1 VGFLRHSTNAIGA
14 TAAAT
19 ARFANSLRFI
29 ANPHTERRSEA
40 YSTPRPGEML
50 RLRLARCLNPR
61 AARGK
66 CPTGRVLPCSSKGL
80 NTYVQLATP
89 QRFPCRTRRCFGPC
103 SRCGSLWKTGEIRK
117 SRVDF
122 RVCSPYSS
130 QLFVCHSAGQGG
142 LSLFDNRY
150 DVPESVRTVP
160 VFELERLSNS
170 SDNNL
175 LGSAGPGANRGFVFL
190 SDRFQTR
197 V

>member
-1 VGFLRHSTNAIGA
+1 
-14 TAAAT
+14 
-19 ARFANSLRFI
+19 
-29 ANPHTERRSEA
+29 
-40 YSTPRPGEML
+40 M
-50 RLRLARCLNPR
+50 
-61 AARGK
+61 
-66 CPTGRVLPCSSKGL
+66 
-80 NTYVQLATP
+80 
-89 QRFPCRTRRCFGPC
+89 
-103 SRCGSLWKTGEIRK
+103 RK

-130 QLFVCHSAGQGG
+130 ELSVRHSAGQGG

-175 LGSAGPGANRGFVFL
+175 LGNAGPGANRGFVFL